1 MGRDSSGRPSCAP
14 SRLVASSE
22 CFSGPGSRP
31 RWPTAGSLTRYE
43 RDTVQRMLGRGA
55 SYKPIVRSLGR
66 SPSMANSEVLEGGL
80 LCGLRN
86 DLGGQEVAAWQ
97 NWQFDKY
104 GDRELR
110 RGFPGGQ
117 LLFTLPSL
125 AGVFKRVKLAGRR
138 LLHVPHDVV
147 HSAVKLHAQFY
158 RADEFM
164 IGESDLC
171 PRPAVCDVVRPRL
184 VYISTL
190 RRVSH
195 G

>member
-1 MGRDSSGRPSCAP
+1 MTSAGRK
-14 SRLVASSE
+14 
-22 CFSGPGSRP
+22 
-31 RWPTAGSLTRYE
+31 WT
-43 RDTVQRMLGRGA
+43 
-55 SYKPIVRSLGR
+55 
-66 SPSMANSEVLEGGL
+66 
-80 LCGLRN
+80 
-86 DLGGQEVAAWQ
+86 AWQ

-138 LLHVPHDVV
+138 LLHVLHDVV
-147 HSAVKLHAQFY
+147 HSAVNLHAQFY

-171 PRPAVCDVVRPRL
+171 PPV
-184 VYISTL
+184 L
-190 RRVSH
+190 RYVT
-195 G
+195 

>member
-1 MGRDSSGRPSCAP
+1 
-14 SRLVASSE
+14 
-22 CFSGPGSRP
+22 
-31 RWPTAGSLTRYE
+31 
-43 RDTVQRMLGRGA
+43 
-55 SYKPIVRSLGR
+55 
-66 SPSMANSEVLEGGL
+66 MANSEVLEGGL

-86 DLGGQEVAAWQ
+86 DSAGRKWTAWQ

-138 LLHVPHDVV
+138 LLHVLHDVV
-147 HSAVKLHAQFY
+147 HSAVNLHAQFY

-171 PRPAVCDVVRPRL
+171 PPSCG
-184 VYISTL
+184 T
-190 RRVSH
+190 
-195 G
+195 

>member
-1 MGRDSSGRPSCAP
+1 MRPVSI
-14 SRLVASSE
+14 
-22 CFSGPGSRP
+22 GSFIRG
-31 RWPTAGSLTRYE
+31 PTAGSLTRYE
-43 RDTVQRMLGRGA
+43 RDTVQRMLERGA
-55 SYKPIVRSLGR
+55 SCKPIVRSLGR

-80 LCGLRN
+80 LRGLRN

-104 GDRELR
+104 GDRKLR
-110 RGFPGGQ
+110 RGFAGGQ
-117 LLFTLPSL
+117 LLFALPSL

-138 LLHVPHDVV
+138 HLHVPHDVV
-147 HSAVKLHAQFY
+147 HSAVNLHAQFY

-171 PRPAVCDVVRPRL
+171 PRPAVCDVVRPRP

-190 RRVSH
+190 RRVPH
-195 G
+195 V